1 MGSDTMHVATFPKP
15 RRSPNLFSD
24 FNNLQFASVTAL
36 VMFVMFVLLLAFMTE
51 ARPDSGGVP
60 VNAPKVLHPVSMPG
74 GNREDAMTITIFR
87 DGQVYFRSD
96 RVSDLSELPT
106 KIKAYLKDPDVEHKV
121 YIKADARARWGT
133 VKLVLQGVHDAGIAR
148 VAFLADQRHLH

>member
-1 MGSDTMHVATFPKP
+1 MDAYLMHVKAFARQ
-15 RRSPNLFSD
+15 RRSPKLFSD

-36 VMFVMFVLLLAFMTE
+36 VIFVLLLAFMTE
-51 ARPDSGGVP
+51 ARPDSGGVS

-106 KIKAYLKDPDVEHKV
+106 KIKAYLKNPDVEHKI
-121 YIKADARARWGT
+121 YIKADASARWGT
-133 VKLVLQGVHDAGIAR
+133 VKLVLQAVHDAGIIR
-148 VAFLADQRHLH
+148 IAFLADQRKFH